1 MEKLKGSIVLL
12 AVSLIALIAGGIF
25 VSSYW
30 RTALYYPSD
39 LEETVRLEAPN
50 EENLIVPEKEEGV
63 LKKIKNPSKNGER
76 VKGLYM
82 NEFVANSQSFQAVSA
97 RNEIRE
103 LLENTEVNA
112 VVIDIKEVH
121 GPNLQY
127 SLKTFIE
134 ELQKEGVWVIARIC
148 VFRDGSLIED
158 KPEWYLKDKNTGEI
172 WQDSG
177 GGYWLDPKVP
187 GVQSYIINFS
197 KLAIDFGFDELQF
210 DYIRFPSDGDVQ
222 NVVYPAFGK
231 DKKQKYEVI
240 SEFFS
245 TLSRALRGYKSDIV
259 LSVDLFGYIAAQ
271 HQAFEIGQRTYDA
284 AHAFDYLSFMLY
296 PSHFYS
302 GFSVGADEKRGLPA
316 IDLPYEA
323 DDISET
329 VSANPYQVVSRSIFI
344 AQDYLSQIGSEAKIR
359 PWLQDFDITYDYNRK
374 IYYDAKK
381 VRDQILAAE
390 EAGADGWLLWNPKGE
405 YTKEALRKE

>member
-1 MEKLKGSIVLL
+1 MEKLRGSTILPLISLL
-12 AVSLIALIAGGIF
+12 ALIAGGIF
-25 VSSYW
+25 ISNYW
-30 RTALYYPSD
+30 RTALYYPSNF
-39 LEETVRLEAPN
+39 EETVQLEAAD
-50 EENLIVPEKEEGV
+50 EEELIAQEKEEEI
-63 LKKIKNPSKNGER
+63 LTKIKNPSENGKG

-82 NEFVANSQSFQAVSA
+82 NEFVANSRSYLAVNV
-97 RNEIRE
+97 RNEVRN
-103 LLENTEVNA
+103 LLDDTEINA
-112 VVIDIKEVH
+112 VVIDVKEAH

-127 SLKTFIE
+127 SLKTFIDS
-134 ELQKEGVWVIARIC
+134 LRKKGAWVIARIC

-172 WQDSG
+172 WRDSG

-187 GVQSYIINFS
+187 GVQNYIINFS

-222 NVVYPAFGK
+222 GIAYPAFGQ
-231 DKKQKYEVI
+231 DEKQKYEVI
-240 SEFFS
+240 GGFFS
-245 TLSRALRGYKSDIV
+245 TLSHALRGYKSDII
-259 LSVDLFGYIAAQ
+259 LSVDLFGYVAVQ

-302 GFSVGADEKRGLPA
+302 GFSAGADEKRELPA
-316 IDLPYEA
+316 INLPYESE
-323 DDISET
+323 DISET

-359 PWLQDFDITYDYNRK
+359 PWLQDFDIRYDSDRK
-374 IYYDAKK
+374 IYYDAEK

-390 EAGADGWLLWNPKGE
+390 EAGADGWLLWNPSGE